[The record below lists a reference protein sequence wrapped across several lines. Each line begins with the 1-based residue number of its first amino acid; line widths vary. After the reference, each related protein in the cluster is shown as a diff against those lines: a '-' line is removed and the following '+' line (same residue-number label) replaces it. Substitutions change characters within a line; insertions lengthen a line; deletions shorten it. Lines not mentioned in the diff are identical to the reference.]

1 MARRLWCLC
10 CGWCAWAGSAV
21 VLAGWQ
27 WRCHGGGGVAMVAG
41 LWRRLLCCV
50 GAVNMRAQT
59 GPTQTDWL
67 ISMQFTVLA
76 RNRRHW
82 GRRKGNRA
90 GSCLRG
96 YAPAPWCMHS
106 VKTDLGAAR
115 RRGPCGNACVPQAWR
130 PHHRPDTRCN
140 MPCGRAHNGFLVAGQ
155 PSRYRIRKTNSLQAG
170 LDIGGPLA
178 ASRCRPRRRRRSGPA
193 PSRCVQAAVVLQ

>member
-1 MARRLWCLC
+1 MARRVWCLC
-10 CGWCAWAGSAV
+10 GGWCAWVGGAV

-90 GSCLRG
+90 GSCMRG

-106 VKTDLGAAR
+106 ANQIWVQHVGGGLAAML
-115 RRGPCGNACVPQAWR
+115 AC
-130 PHHRPDTRCN
+130 HRPGARI
-140 MPCGRAHNGFLVAGQ
+140 LGQ
-155 PSRYRIRKTNSLQAG
+155 TPGAICPVGQSTMVSWCSMSG
-170 LDIGGPLA
+170 TCLA
-178 ASRCRPRRRRRSGPA
+178 S
-193 PSRCVQAAVVLQ
+193 

>member
-10 CGWCAWAGSAV
+10 GGWCAWVGGAV

-90 GSCLRG
+90 GSCMRG

-170 LDIGGPLA
+170 LDIGGPLGG
-178 ASRCRPRRRRRSGPA
+178 SI
-193 PSRCVQAAVVLQ
+193 